1 MKTLNCVKILLLC
14 IFAVGLLSCGD
25 DVYYTMENSDKKLCD
40 RTWIDEYETDE
51 SLTCTYQLRFF
62 KDNNKG
68 QELTTTYDT
77 GGKTTVDREFSWRWT
92 DDSKEA
98 LRLTF
103 SDGKVKYFENVWVRD
118 HYLSGKL
125 DGKMLMM
132 TDSNYNNK

>member
-1 MKTLNCVKILLLC
+1 MNCKSVLNAGSECFVITD
-14 IFAVGLLSCGD
+14 ISEAHISAVPFQCLVQSLQ
-25 DVYYTMENSDKKLCD
+25 
-40 RTWIDEYETDE
+40 TDE
-51 SLTCTYQLRFF
+51 GLTCTYQLRFF

-118 HYLSGKL
+118 HYLSGKM
-125 DGKMLMM
+125 DA
-132 TDSNYNNK
+132 NNKKKKNSN